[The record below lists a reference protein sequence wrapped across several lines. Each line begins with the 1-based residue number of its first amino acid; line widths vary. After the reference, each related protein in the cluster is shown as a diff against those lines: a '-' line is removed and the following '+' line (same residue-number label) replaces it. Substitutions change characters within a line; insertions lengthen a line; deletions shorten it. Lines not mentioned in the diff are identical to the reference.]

1 MTTKA
6 ETLARIEAVFNAA
19 SDHFDHPALPFWDRF
34 GQQTV
39 TYAGICP
46 GDRVLDVCCGTGAS
60 AIPAAIATGTT
71 GQVLAVD
78 IAESLL
84 ALGRQ
89 KATEQ
94 GLHHLEFRYG
104 DFENLGLPDGDFDV
118 IICVFGIFFVADMAA
133 ALQELWRLLRPGGRL
148 AITSWGAQVFEP
160 ANSIFWDVV
169 AAERPDLSRRTP
181 PWERISDAPA
191 LQQLLQAAGITP
203 VQVMAAKDPLPL
215 ACPEDWWT
223 MVLGGGLR
231 GTVEQLDPATRERV
245 RQRILD
251 QLRQD
256 QVDSLAVD
264 VLYAIAHKP
273 APAEHTR
280 SGG

>member
-39 TYAGICP
+39 AYAGIQP

-60 AIPAAIATGTT
+60 AIPAAIATGAT

-89 KATEQ
+89 KAAERDLT
-94 GLHHLEFRYG
+94 HLEFRAA
-104 DFENLGLPDGDFDV
+104 DFETLGLPDGYFDAIV
-118 IICVFGIFFVADMAA
+118 CVFGIFFVADMTTAVR
-133 ALQELWRLLRPGGRL
+133 ELWRMLRPGGTL

-160 ANSIFWDVV
+160 ANGIFWDVV
-169 AAERPDLSRRTP
+169 AAERPDLARRTP
-181 PWERISDAPA
+181 PWERISDAQS
-191 LQQLLQAAGITP
+191 LQQLLEDAGVTA
-203 VQVMAAKDPLPL
+203 VQVISASDPQPL

-231 GTVEQLDPATRERV
+231 GTVNQLDAATQERV
-245 RQRILD
+245 RQRIIER
-251 QLRQD
+251 LRQQ
-256 QVDSLAVD
+256 QVQSLAVD

-273 APAEHTR
+273 AALALL
-280 SGG
+280 